1 MLSES
6 GEEEELFEAGLPPR
20 KLKMPGE
27 TASEELM
34 ALQPSQPLP
43 GVLDFGKAG
52 VGVFPEV
59 EVQLTAPMV
68 VIGIIPDS
76 FF

>member
-1 MLSES
+1 MKAL
-6 GEEEELFEAGLPPR
+6 LPR
-20 KLKMPGE
+20 LEMTIAL
-27 TASEELM
+27 TAR
-34 ALQPSQPLP
+34 QPLP
-43 GVLDFGKAG
+43 GILDFGQAE
-52 VGVFPEV
+52 VGVFSDV